1 MPYGRDDCI
10 IGGMP
15 RYTYKFVDTE
25 ETIDVYQSI
34 KEDTLTELEHPET
47 GKKMAVKKIFHSPA
61 VTGVENVP
69 STVSPTYRHDRSEAW
84 NSAQID

>member
-1 MPYGRDDCI
+1 MPYRREGCI

-34 KEDTLTELEHPET
+34 KEDTLTEIEHPET
-47 GKKMAVKKIFHSPA
+47 GKKMAVKKVFHSPA

-69 STVSPTYRHDRSEAW
+69 SAVNPSYRADRSSAW
-84 NSAQID
+84 NSAQHE

>member
-10 IGGMP
+10 IGCMP

-47 GKKMAVKKIFHSPA
+47 GKKMAVKKVFHSPA
-61 VTGVENVP
+61 VTGVQNVP
-69 STVSPTYRHDRSEAW
+69 STVNPTYRHDRSEAW
-84 NSAQID
+84 NSAQIE

>member
-1 MPYGRDDCI
+1 MPYGSDACI

-47 GKKMAVKKIFHSPA
+47 GKKMAVKKVFHSPA

-84 NSAQID
+84 NSAQIE